1 MITLMKELDYIKAF
15 YIFLY
20 FFSLNRDCL
29 FGKFLLKN
37 KVTTCV
43 SKEILMINIA
53 NIKQNITF
61 ELQIIASIIKDKNR
75 PKRS

>member
-53 NIKQNITF
+53 NIK
-61 ELQIIASIIKDKNR
+61 
-75 PKRS
+75 

>member
-29 FGKFLLKN
+29 FGKLLLKN
-37 KVTTCV
+37 KVTTRA

-61 ELQIIASIIKDKNR
+61 EL
-75 PKRS
+75 

>member
-29 FGKFLLKN
+29 FDKFLLKN
-37 KVTTCV
+37 KVTTRA

-61 ELQIIASIIKDKNR
+61 EL
-75 PKRS
+75 